1 MIISPKQGQKGMP
14 NMSKAPIM
22 PKPRTAFILHDKEQL
37 YDDAIKL
44 KQSMNIFQD
53 ENVRLKAKISQYSK
67 ELEKKDKIIQE
78 LLGQVSAQP
87 QAVATGFPKA
97 QSTTHLVIALK
108 KQLKDTKDEIRAK
121 EDEIK
126 KLKNSLKITR
136 LQETEVEIK
145 MFSDECTRLKHIIE
159 EIVKQRNAGYSPEDV
174 AMIEDKIVQQEA
186 LIKIVKQENTEI
198 TEAVKKKDEEISNWR
213 DVSSKL
219 QKRLLKLE
227 TESKENVKNR
237 KQMADTK
244 KEVQKLRDQLCL
256 LKANNKDKEANAY
269 KSRIEE
275 LLRRQAEINERLE
288 QKEKKIKTIEAKLMD
303 NPIKEKE
310 REEEIT
316 QMRKKLKECEAEMAE
331 LKKQEK
337 EQKLPPGIVK
347 LVEKAEVKLV
357 IEEIRLGLILE
368 RIDAKSIKSKMFDEY
383 DVDEGIAICELARVL
398 KRKPLKCKQ
407 DTVKLARYV
416 IERRDKAELKFN
428 EKVEERLNVVIERI
442 VSMIGEYTVFDKD
455 SEEFTKRSLHMVS
468 FPTLFAHRN

>member
-1 MIISPKQGQKGMP
+1 
-14 NMSKAPIM
+14 
-22 PKPRTAFILHDKEQL
+22 
-37 YDDAIKL
+37 
-44 KQSMNIFQD
+44 
-53 ENVRLKAKISQYSK
+53 
-67 ELEKKDKIIQE
+67 
-78 LLGQVSAQP
+78 
-87 QAVATGFPKA
+87 
-97 QSTTHLVIALK
+97 
-108 KQLKDTKDEIRAK
+108 
-121 EDEIK
+121 
-126 KLKNSLKITR
+126 
-136 LQETEVEIK
+136 
-145 MFSDECTRLKHIIE
+145 
-159 EIVKQRNAGYSPEDV
+159 
-174 AMIEDKIVQQEA
+174 
-186 LIKIVKQENTEI
+186 
-198 TEAVKKKDEEISNWR
+198 
-213 DVSSKL
+213 
-219 QKRLLKLE
+219 
-227 TESKENVKNR
+227 
-237 KQMADTK
+237 
-244 KEVQKLRDQLCL
+244 
-256 LKANNKDKEANAY
+256 
-269 KSRIEE
+269 
-275 LLRRQAEINERLE
+275 
-288 QKEKKIKTIEAKLMD
+288 MD